1 MGRDGNPNRL
11 VLGSKLPV
19 SSPPALAPSPTGRPI
34 ALTGLLPTEL
44 AERAGIDLT
53 DARRLLSAVYRT
65 GDLPAVCPA
74 KIRRVAL
81 DAVRALG
88 RVPTIDVVEK
98 VASELDPF
106 VKYAFRLEDGATIE
120 TVRIPLEHPGRFSV
134 CVSSQVGC
142 AIGCTFCATGK
153 MGLSRNLSTW
163 EIVEQVRRVRAELPE
178 GGRVHGVVFQGMG
191 EPLSN
196 ADRVIRAVKILSDP
210 ACLAIDRRNIT
221 VCTSGLPA
229 AIRRLAR
236 EVPGV
241 RLGLSIADARPS
253 QRRTLMPIDEANPLS
268 EVLEAVGEFT
278 AASGYAPM
286 FAYTLIAGVNDGPAA
301 AVALADLAS
310 RFAERHGQRPRLSLV
325 PMNPIAGSPFD
336 RPDAAAIDAFRD
348 VLGARGIGSILRYSG
363 GGDVGAAC
371 GQLARPGQSRAS
383 LDSSSRAG

>member
-1 MGRDGNPNRL
+1 MGADGNPKRL

-19 SSPPALAPSPTGRPI
+19 SAPPAPALPAPSGPTP
-34 ALTGLLPTEL
+34 LTELLPSEL

-53 DARRLLSAVYRT
+53 DARRILSAIYRT
-65 GDLPAVCPA
+65 GSLPAVCPA
-74 KIRRVAL
+74 KIRRLAL
-81 DAVRALG
+81 DAVRAMG
-88 RVPTIDVVEK
+88 TVPTIDVVEK
-98 VASELDPF
+98 IASEVDPF
-106 VKYAFRLEDGATIE
+106 VKYAFRLADGATIE

-163 EIVEQVRRVRAELPE
+163 EIIEQVRRVRAELPE

-236 EVPGV
+236 
-241 RLGLSIADARPS
+241 
-253 QRRTLMPIDEANPLS
+253 
-268 EVLEAVGEFT
+268 
-278 AASGYAPM
+278 
-286 FAYTLIAGVNDGPAA
+286 
-301 AVALADLAS
+301 AS
-310 RFAERHGQRPRLSLV
+310 RSPR
-325 PMNPIAGSPFD
+325 
-336 RPDAAAIDAFRD
+336 
-348 VLGARGIGSILRYSG
+348 
-363 GGDVGAAC
+363 
-371 GQLARPGQSRAS
+371 
-383 LDSSSRAG
+383 